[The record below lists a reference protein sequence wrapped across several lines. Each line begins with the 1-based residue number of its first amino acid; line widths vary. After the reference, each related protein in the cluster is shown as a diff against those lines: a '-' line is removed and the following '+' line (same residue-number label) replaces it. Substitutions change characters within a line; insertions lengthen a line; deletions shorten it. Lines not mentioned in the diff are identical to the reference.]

1 MHQRKGDCIHA
12 YWSVPP
18 TDQVHLWL
26 VILDK
31 CTEIDQCPHIISKSE
46 TEGAVWY
53 KILVKIVYS

>member
-1 MHQRKGDCIHA
+1 MHVDRFHLLTKCI
-12 YWSVPP
+12 YG
-18 TDQVHLWL
+18 L

-31 CTEIDQCPHIISKSE
+31 CKEIDQCPHIISKSE